1 MPQFRAIAIVIT
13 IFLLWVST
21 FIQQDLENVM
31 AYVFIFSFGILH
43 GSNDISLLEVRDQ
56 SKASA
61 QPYIKILAG
70 YLLFIG
76 LTALLFYALPTVG
89 LLTFVLISAYH
100 FGEEHWRDKLDQN
113 SKIGRVFYLLYGL
126 LVLFLL
132 FQAHQLEVIELIGS
146 ITGVQLSENFLF
158 WMPFVLLGTVILY
171 GLLLMPADRPT
182 LFNAQDLLYIVVFF
196 VVFNATSLLW
206 AFAIYFIIWHSLPS
220 LMAQIS
226 HLYGDISHLN
236 MMRYLRSSLGYW
248 IISLIGIFGIYWF
261 FSIDEQNFLPLFFPI
276 LAALTFPH
284 VYVMTKMGPKNETD

>member
-1 MPQFRAIAIVIT
+1 MLQFRAIAIVIT

-61 QPYIKILAG
+61 QAYLKILAG

-113 SKIGRVFYLLYGL
+113 SNIARVFYLLYGL

-146 ITGVQLSENFLF
+146 ITGVQLSESFLF

-171 GLLLMPADRPT
+171 GLLLMPADRHT

-226 HLYGDISHLN
+226 YLYGDISQLN

-248 IISLIGIFGIYWF
+248 LISLIGIFGIYWF
-261 FSIDEQNFLPLFFPI
+261 FSMDDQNFLPLFFPI